1 MLRKIDQEKCIGC
14 GACFKTCGLDVF
26 RLNTNQAEMPPCQN
40 ACPAGVDIRAYVH
53 LLQQGKI
60 REAASVL
67 METNPIP
74 ALTGRTCHRF
84 CEKKCAR
91 SKVDEA
97 VNVNGLEQFVGDWA
111 LAHPP
116 EATPVTRTGRVAV
129 IGSGAA
135 GLTGAYYLNRYG
147 FSVTVFEKAEK
158 PGGLFRGGYPELDQG
173 VLDAQIEYM
182 KRLGIQFQCGA
193 RVGDGQ
199 DLHFSALGEKGYKAF
214 LLAVGSHKEKGKRE
228 TPPFS
233 SVASITS
240 DCLITVSPTSYVTSS
255 RNVFAAGDVIGGGRS
270 IPHAVAGGR
279 EAAESILRYMDGWD
293 LLEGR
298 NQPRPLLE
306 RLPGEGI
313 QAVPRL
319 SRTSLAGKQ
328 GSRGFQYEEM
338 LVEAQRCMTCG
349 SKAVARYKDDCMVC
363 YFCEM
368 ACPVGAI
375 VVHPFKEELPRT
387 IPYPNEGVK

>member
-1 MLRKIDQEKCIGC
+1 MLRKIDQEKCTGC
-14 GACFKTCGLDVF
+14 GACFKACGLDVF
-26 RLNTNQAEMPPCQN
+26 RLDTNQLEMPPCQN
-40 ACPAGVDIRAYVH
+40 ACPAGVDVRAYVH
-53 LLQQGKI
+53 LLQQGRT

-74 ALTGRTCHRF
+74 ALTGRACHRF

-91 SKVDEA
+91 SNVDEP
-97 VNVNGLEQFVGDWA
+97 VNVNALEQFVGDWV
-111 LAHPP
+111 LANPP
-116 EATPVTRTGRVAV
+116 ETTPVTRTGRAAV

-135 GLTGAYYLNRYG
+135 GLSAAYFLNKRG
-147 FSVTVFEKAEK
+147 FPVTVFEKAGK
-158 PGGLFRGGYPELDQG
+158 PGGLFRTAYPELDQG

-182 KRLGIQFQCGA
+182 KRLGIEFQCGA

-199 DLHFSALGEKGYKAF
+199 DQDFAALGKKGYKAF
-214 LLAVGSHKEKGKRE
+214 LLAVGSHKEKSKRE

-233 SVASITS
+233 SVAAITS
-240 DCLITVSPTSYVTSS
+240 DCHITVSPASYATST
-255 RNVFAAGDVIGGGRS
+255 RNVFAAGDAIGGGRS
-270 IPHAVAGGR
+270 IPHAIHSGR
-279 EAAESILRYMDGWD
+279 EAAESILRHIDGWD
-293 LLEGR
+293 PLEGR
-298 NQPRPLLE
+298 NEPRPLLGK
-306 RLPGEGI
+306 LPGEGI
-313 QAVPRL
+313 NAAPRL
-319 SRTSLAGKQ
+319 NRAALSVKQ

-349 SKAVARYKDDCMVC
+349 SKAVAGYKDDCMVC

-375 VVHPFKEELPRT
+375 IVHPFKEDLPRT